1 MSANDKDTDK
11 ELARVSVRILDK
23 EFMIACPYEQR
34 SALLDS
40 AQYLDAKMREVR
52 DSGKVVGIDRI
63 AVIAALNLTNELLR
77 LQSREQQLE
86 TELGGRVRALRER
99 STVPSPAANSSTS
112 ERSATVILERPD
124 PQAVQRPLR
133 LV

>member
-1 MSANDKDTDK
+1 MSTHDKDTDK

-40 AQYLDAKMREVR
+40 AQYLDTKMREVR

-77 LQSREQQLE
+77 LQSREQQLDS
-86 TELGGRVRALRER
+86 ELGGLVRTLRER
-99 STVPSPAANSSTS
+99 IDGAVA
-112 ERSATVILERPD
+112 RSQQLD
-124 PQAVQRPLR
+124 L
-133 LV
+133 

>member
-1 MSANDKDTDK
+1 MSTHDKDTDKDTDK
-11 ELARVSVRILDK
+11 ELARVSVR
-23 EFMIACPYEQR
+23 MIACPYEQR

-40 AQYLDAKMREVR
+40 AQYLDTKMREVR

-86 TELGGRVRALRER
+86 SELGGRVRALRER
-99 STVPSPAANSSTS
+99 IDGAVA
-112 ERSATVILERPD
+112 RSQQLD
-124 PQAVQRPLR
+124 L
-133 LV
+133 

>member
-1 MSANDKDTDK
+1 VSADKDADK

-40 AQYLDAKMREVR
+40 AQFLDTKMREVR
-52 DSGKVVGIDRI
+52 DSGKVVGLDRI

-77 LQSREQQLE
+77 LQSREQRVE
-86 TELGGRVRALRER
+86 AEMGGRVRALRER
-99 STVPSPAANSSTS
+99 IDEAVA
-112 ERSATVILERPD
+112 RSQQLE
-124 PQAVQRPLR
+124 L
-133 LV
+133 

>member
-1 MSANDKDTDK
+1 VSADKDADK

-40 AQYLDAKMREVR
+40 AQFLDTKMREVR
-52 DSGKVVGIDRI
+52 DSGKVVGLDRI

-77 LQSREQQLE
+77 LQAREQRVE
-86 TELGGRVRALRER
+86 AEMGGRVRAVRER
-99 STVPSPAANSSTS
+99 IDEAVA
-112 ERSATVILERPD
+112 RSQQLE
-124 PQAVQRPLR
+124 L
-133 LV
+133 